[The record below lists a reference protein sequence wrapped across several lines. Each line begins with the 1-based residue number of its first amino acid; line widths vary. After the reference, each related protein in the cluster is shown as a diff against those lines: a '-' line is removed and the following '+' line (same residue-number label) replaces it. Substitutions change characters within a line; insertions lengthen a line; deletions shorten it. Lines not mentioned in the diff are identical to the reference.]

1 VLLVLLPSLLLAA
14 VEFNDEKPEG
24 LSASLSASTAAATIL
39 QYAHPV
45 LLLSGE
51 VKW

>member
-1 VLLVLLPSLLLAA
+1 MLLVLLPSLLLAA
-14 VEFNDEKPEG
+14 VEFNDENPEG
-24 LSASLSASTAAATIL
+24 LSASLGASTAAATIRWVTSL
-39 QYAHPV
+39 